1 MTWGLGACVRPDES
15 TVEAAFEA
23 RKASARLTAGSDAVR
38 QAACGGTWFA
48 AVVARPGG
56 EAGAGNE
63 MMNEL
68 MWKGQ
73 EVDGVLLSAWQLVQQ
88 GDMSAQE
95 FLEQQRQVVQ
105 SRLAHSLDVGVAR
118 PPPAV
123 HL

>member
-1 MTWGLGACVRPDES
+1 
-15 TVEAAFEA
+15 
-23 RKASARLTAGSDAVR
+23 
-38 QAACGGTWFA
+38 
-48 AVVARPGG
+48 
-56 EAGAGNE
+56 

-88 GDMSAQE
+88 GVMSAQE

>member
-1 MTWGLGACVRPDES
+1 M
-15 TVEAAFEA
+15 EAAFEA

-38 QAACGGTWFA
+38 QVACGGTWFA

-73 EVDGVLLSAWQLVQQ
+73 EVDGVLLSAWL
-88 GDMSAQE
+88 DPHAQCICRL
-95 FLEQQRQVVQ
+95 FPCVQ
-105 SRLAHSLDVGVAR
+105 SLGILAMLRDSLPWSCRVWSKATRDATNTGQNA
-118 PPPAV
+118 
-123 HL
+123 